1 MTINTMYKRDRSIM
15 GSLRLKPLKHN
26 YNIVMWNND
35 QILFSYETPVAI
47 IEGQGNIYRTK
58 QYYSSTTTRHI
69 NKFLSGLKYETV
81 DQDKID
87 NYLNK

>member
-1 MTINTMYKRDRSIM
+1 MTINTMHKRDRSIM

-26 YNIVMWNND
+26 CNVVIWNND

-47 IEGQGNIYRTK
+47 IEGNGNIYRTK

-69 NKFLSGLKYETV
+69 NKFLFGLKYELV
-81 DQDKID
+81 NQSKID
-87 NYLNK
+87 NFIN